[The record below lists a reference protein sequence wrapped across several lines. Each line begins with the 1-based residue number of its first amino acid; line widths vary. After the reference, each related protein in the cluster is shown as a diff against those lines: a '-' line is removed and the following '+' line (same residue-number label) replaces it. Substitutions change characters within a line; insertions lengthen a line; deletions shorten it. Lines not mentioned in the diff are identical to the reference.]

1 MIRSSDDAT
10 RLARLVLGVPVF
22 AAQEVVDIR
31 PEVDELVCLEALPL
45 FKAEQEGREL
55 PSSGAI
61 VELAGMRRRQ
71 RAYRHR
77 VAEASPSRTGTRT
90 TSWAS

>member
-1 MIRSSDDAT
+1 MVRSSDNSLR
-10 RLARLVLGVPVF
+10 RLADCEP
-22 AAQEVVDIR
+22 
-31 PEVDELVCLEALPL
+31 LPL
-45 FKAEQEGREL
+45 FKAEQERGASCPL
-55 PSSGAI
+55 PEQI

-90 TSWAS
+90 TSWAC